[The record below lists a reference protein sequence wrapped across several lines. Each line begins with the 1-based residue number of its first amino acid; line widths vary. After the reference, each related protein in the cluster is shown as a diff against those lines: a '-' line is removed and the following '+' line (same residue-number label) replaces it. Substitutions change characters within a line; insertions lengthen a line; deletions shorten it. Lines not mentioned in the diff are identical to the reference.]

1 MTMDKNATKI
11 YAVGNFKAHCLRL
24 MEDVAR
30 TRSPILVT
38 KRGKPLVRVLPA
50 TEAALDEATW
60 RERGVATTVLPKR
73 DEDLIRPTGE
83 SWDADR

>member
-1 MTMDKNATKI
+1 MTMDKSAPKT
-11 YAVGNFKAHCLRL
+11 YPVGNFKAHCLRL

-50 TEAALDEATW
+50 TEAAWDETTW
-60 RERGVATTVLPKR
+60 RERGEATTLLPKR

-83 SWDADR
+83 PWDADR